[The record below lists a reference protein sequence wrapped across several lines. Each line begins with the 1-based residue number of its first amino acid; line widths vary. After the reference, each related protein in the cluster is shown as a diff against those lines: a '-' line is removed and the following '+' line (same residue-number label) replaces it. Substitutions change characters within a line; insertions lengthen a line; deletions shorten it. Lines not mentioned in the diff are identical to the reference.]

1 MKKFIAASA
10 SAAVV
15 ASAVAV
21 PASAATSEFHPFK
34 DVSSNYE
41 DAISF
46 LYLNDFI
53 KGTSATTFGI
63 TQNLTRGDAAV
74 ILAKS
79 LDLDTTSAPDAG
91 FKDLNSR
98 VRGAV
103 NALADAGIVSGID
116 KDTFAPDKP
125 LTRGAMAKILVLGF
139 ELEGFE
145 VEEVPFK
152 DAVGAFA
159 PYINALYGTGI
170 TSGKSKTEYGKDL
183 LITRGDFS
191 NLLFNSFMFIID
203 NLSVVDSAEVVSST
217 SFKVNFTEPVIEELS
232 INDVIDYLGIEVELA
247 DGTTSTL
254 SVSNATLS
262 ADKKTLTVEHADL
275 VGKEGFIN
283 IADYP
288 LDFDF
293 AAPIAGK
300 GQILL
305 EGSTEPVPFDFAGK
319 TVASVELTGTDQIAN
334 LNGIEFMVEDFSLAT
349 DDVNVILKSTTVEQ
363 AKAGEGQLWGTLEYK
378 DGQWALVDNP
388 VYDII
393 PAGEYVLEA
402 PFKDE
407 LNHTTTLT
415 LTVIVK

>member
-10 SAAVV
+10 SVAVV

-21 PASAATSEFHPFK
+21 PASAATSEYHPFK

-46 LYLNDFI
+46 LYLNEFI
-53 KGTSATTFGI
+53 KGTSETTFGI

-74 ILAKS
+74 ILANS
-79 LDLDTTSAPDAG
+79 LDLDTVSAPDAG

-98 VRGAV
+98 VAGAV
-103 NALADAGIVSGID
+103 NALAEVGIVSGID
-116 KDTFAPDKP
+116 KDTFAPEKP

-139 ELEGFE
+139 ELEGYE
-145 VEEVPFK
+145 VETEFE
-152 DAVGAFA
+152 DAVGAFG
-159 PYINALYGTGI
+159 PYIEALFGAGI
-170 TSGKSKTEYGKDL
+170 TNGKSETEYGKDL
-183 LITRGDFS
+183 LITRGDFA

-217 SFKVNFTEPVIEELS
+217 SFKVNFTEPVIDELT
-232 INDVIDYLGIEVELA
+232 INDVIEFLGIEVENA

-262 ADKKTLTVEHADL
+262 ADKNTLTVEHADL
-275 VGKEGFIN
+275 AGKEGFIN
-283 IADYP
+283 IADYS
-288 LDFDF
+288 LEFDF
-293 AAPIAGK
+293 AAPVARE
-300 GQILL
+300 GQIIL
-305 EGSTEPVPFDFAGK
+305 EGATQPVKFDFAGK
-319 TVASVELTGTDQIAN
+319 TEASVELTGTDQIAN
-334 LNGIEFMVEDFSLAT
+334 LNGIEFTVEDFSLAT

-363 AKAGEGQLWGTLEYK
+363 AKAGVGQLWGTLEFK
-378 DGQWALVDNP
+378 EGQWVLVDNP
-388 VYDII
+388 VYDNI

-407 LNHTTTLT
+407 LNHITTIT
-415 LTVIVK
+415 LTVTVK